1 MCKCRCR
8 RPHPNSNS
16 FPKLSHLPSHACSL
30 TCIPIPAVNAR
41 KEYAAR
47 VRHKLKPK
55 AKPVDVSAGL
65 LCVCV
70 CVCMCVCVPV
80 DVSTGLLCMCMCMCV
95 CACRR
100 ICRRACLF
108 LCLFTFHP
116 LSLFFLKFFP
126 TCANVLLTPTDTH
139 ATMLVIRGAVSG
151 SSGASRARSKAF
163 QGVYR
168 GVPEAF
174 EDPEVE

>member
-70 CVCMCVCVPV
+70 CVYV
-80 DVSTGLLCMCMCMCV
+80 CV

-100 ICRRACLF
+100 IHRPAVYVYVYVCVCLSTYLQARMPVPLPVYLPPSIFVFPQVLSHVRKRPSHPDGHACYNVGDQRR
-108 LCLFTFHP
+108 
-116 LSLFFLKFFP
+116 SQRLKWRKSCKKQSFP
-126 TCANVLLTPTDTH
+126 
-139 ATMLVIRGAVSG
+139 G
-151 SSGASRARSKAF
+151 SISRCS
-163 QGVYR
+163 
-168 GVPEAF
+168 
-174 EDPEVE
+174 